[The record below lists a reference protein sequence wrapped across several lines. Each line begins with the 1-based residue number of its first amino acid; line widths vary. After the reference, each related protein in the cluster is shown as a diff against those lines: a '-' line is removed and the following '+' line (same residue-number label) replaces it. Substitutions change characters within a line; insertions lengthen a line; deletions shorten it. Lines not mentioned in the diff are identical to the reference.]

1 MKNMIRKFYIVGLVL
16 AVAGS
21 IYLLNRPRPINVE
34 NKYSTSEVG
43 TLMEGETGDSDSGV
57 IGYEKHIEND
67 FLALYVDEDTSQFAV
82 KDKRNDYTWYSS
94 NNKSDPLIKSA
105 SIRNLQKST
114 MQITYLQ
121 KDGTVASMNNYE
133 YSMRYKRDFEDS
145 FQIDFVDDGIDVTYT
160 LSDREPKGYWFPA
173 YISRERFNELVQVPV
188 QLGGTAMDLRNLL
201 DYYGPMEEDPDTYV
215 IRQLIKDED
224 TNEFD
229 MTELS
234 GAQVETLFKLFYEIG
249 YYGNKT
255 DDNDNYIE
263 EYHLDDVT
271 ADNAAYGIVV
281 NYNQP
286 EFVVPMEVRL
296 EADNLTVKVNY
307 FAIEERNG
315 FDIVSIKL
323 LPYFGAVR
331 NDTEGYMVIPEG
343 SGGLIHLNNGKT
355 ASKSYSS
362 YIYGMDNTKIEE
374 EITPTDI
381 GARMPIFGIK
391 SPNNAMMGIIESGAA
406 HSKVTADISE
416 KYDSYNKIYN
426 EFIFKQ
432 SGSYQLAENTVQLW
446 MESDYT
452 YSPQI
457 SYYFFADDEA
467 NYSDMAHLY
476 GSYLSAAYR
485 WDELESKEYSLY
497 LDILGSYDYD
507 SFFLWFPTNK
517 NDALTTYDQAITMME
532 ELQQAGIDSQVI
544 RYIGWFNNGI
554 DHSVANNIN
563 FDRSVGSKR
572 DWRAFNKYLEEQGY
586 PVFYDADFTKIY
598 DSNLLYTS
606 RNYSRV
612 VGGNVSKLYP
622 VTAGTLLPD
631 KTKDPYYLSNLS
643 AIDRNTTRFA
653 NDAIRFDMP
662 GISFRNLGDM
672 IYSDFKNNAEFSREF
687 TSIYYQDIMAKFAS
701 MDIMVEGGNEYS
713 LGLANYITDMAART
727 STLIVV
733 DDSIPFYQ
741 LALAPYKNISLPSFN
756 HNSIFEQQEYILKA
770 LETGSSPKA
779 ILSYEKTTS
788 LMYTDFNEYFS
799 VMYDNNKDDIISM
812 MTTFNGYMLDG
823 SYLLRH
829 ERIDNGIIRI
839 TYSNGRTFIVNYT
852 DVMYQDG
859 STQVDP
865 LSYEEIEVD

>member
-1 MKNMIRKFYIVGLVL
+1 MNIIRKLYIIGLIIAVG
-16 AVAGS
+16 GT

-34 NKYSTSEVG
+34 NRYSTSDVG
-43 TLMEGETGDSDSGV
+43 IIMEGETGDLDSGV
-57 IGYEKHIEND
+57 IGYEKHIENS
-67 FLALYVDEDTSQFAV
+67 FLALYVDDDTSQFAV

-114 MQITYLQ
+114 LQITYLQ
-121 KDGTVASMNNYE
+121 SDGTVATMNNYE

-145 FQIDFVDDGIDVTYT
+145 FRIDYGDDGIDITYT

-188 QLGGTAMDLRNLL
+188 QLGGSAMDLRNLL
-201 DYYGPMEEDPDTYV
+201 DYYGPLEDDPDTYV
-215 IRQLIKDED
+215 IRQLVKDED

-255 DDNDNYIE
+255 DDDGEFIE
-263 EYHLDDVT
+263 EYTLDDVS
-271 ADNAAYGIVV
+271 ADNAQYGIVI
-281 NYNQP
+281 NFNQP

-296 EADNLTVKVNY
+296 EDDNLSVKINY

-315 FDIVSIKL
+315 FEIVSIKV
-323 LPYFGAVR
+323 LPYFGAIR
-331 NDTEGYMVIPEG
+331 NDTDGYMVIPEG

-362 YIYGMDNTKIEE
+362 FIYGADNTKIEE
-374 EITPTDI
+374 EITARDI
-381 GARMPIFGIK
+381 GSHMPIFGIK
-391 SPNNAMMGIIESGAA
+391 SPNNAMLGIIESGAA
-406 HSKVTADISE
+406 HSKVTADVSE

-426 EFIFKQ
+426 EFLFKQ

-452 YSPQI
+452 YSPEV
-457 SYYFFADDEA
+457 SYYFFAEEDA
-467 NYSDMAHLY
+467 NYTEMAHLY
-476 GSYLSAAYR
+476 GSYLAQKYR
-485 WDELESKEYSLY
+485 WEELPMKAYSLY

-517 NDALTTYDQAITMME
+517 NDSLTTYDQAITMIE
-532 ELQQAGIDSQVI
+532 ELQQAGVDSQVI
-544 RYIGWFNNGI
+544 RYVGWFNNGI
-554 DHSVANNIN
+554 DHQVPNKID

-572 DWRAFNKYLEEQGY
+572 DWRAFNTFLEEQGY
-586 PVFYDADFTKIY
+586 PVFYDVDFTKVY
-598 DSNLLYTS
+598 DSSLFYTS
-606 RNYSRV
+606 KNYSRV
-612 VGGNVSKLYP
+612 IGGNVSKLYP
-622 VTAGTLLPD
+622 VTAGTLIPD
-631 KTKDPYYLSNLS
+631 RTKDPYYLSNLS
-643 AIDRNTTRFA
+643 AIDRNTTRFLK
-653 NDAIRFDMP
+653 DATRLDLP

-672 IYSDFKNNAEFSREF
+672 LYSDYKNNAEFSREF
-687 TSIYYQDIMAKFAS
+687 TSIYYQDIMAKFAG
-701 MDIMVEGGNEYS
+701 MDILVEGGNEYS
-713 LGLANYITDMAART
+713 LSLASYITNMEART

-733 DDSIPFYQ
+733 DESIPFYQ

-756 HNSIFEQQEYILKA
+756 HRSVFEPQEYVLKA

-779 ILSYEKTTS
+779 VLSYDNTTE

-799 VMYDNNKDDIISM
+799 VMYANNKDDIIAL
-812 MTTFNGYMLDG
+812 MTTFNAYQLEGAYLQAHEIIDDG
-823 SYLLRH
+823 VVLV
-829 ERIDNGIIRI
+829 
-839 TYSNGRTFIVNYT
+839 TYSDGRQFLVNYT
-852 DVMYQDG
+852 ELPVTYQTIEVG
-859 STQVDP
+859 P
-865 LSYEEIEVD
+865 LSYNEIEVD